1 MTPEEFRR
9 LGHELVDWIADTRS
23 RVVAGEPPVMA
34 QVTPGWLRSQ
44 LPAAPPEH
52 GEPFHDIV
60 RDTRALLPPALSH
73 FMHPSFFGYFPSNGE
88 LASVLADLVA
98 TGLGQLGLNWASSPA
113 LTELEEVTT
122 DWLRQMLGLSAAWHG
137 VIQDTASTATLV
149 ALICAREHATGYA
162 AVRQGIGGEPA
173 PLTVYVSRYAHSS
186 VDKAALLAGFGK
198 DFLRYIDVDDA
209 FALRPEALA
218 AAIRAD
224 LAQGRKPACIIAT
237 VGTTT
242 TTAVDPVR
250 AVADIAREHGVWLHV
265 DAALAG
271 SAMILPEHRHLWD
284 GVEQADSLVINPH
297 KWLGVAFDCSAY
309 YVRDPEHLVRVM
321 SSNPSYLQTAHDGEA
336 RNYRDWGVPLGRRFR
351 AIKLWYVLRE
361 RGVAGLQARLRR
373 DIDNARWLA
382 ERVEQAPGWK
392 LLAPVP
398 LQTLCVRHEPAGAGL
413 DREALDAHTLA
424 WVARINDSGK
434 AYLTPARLEGRWMVR
449 VSVGALST
457 ERAHV
462 EALWALMQDAVSA

>member
-9 LGHELVDWIADTRS
+9 FGHELVDWIADVRA
-23 RVVAGEPPVMA
+23 RVAAGEPPVMS
-34 QVTPGWLRSQ
+34 QVAPGWLRER
-44 LPAAPPEH
+44 LPAAPPER
-52 GEPFHDIV
+52 GEPFDDVV
-60 RDTRALLPPALSH
+60 RDTRELLPPALSH
-73 FMHPSFFGYFPSNGE
+73 FLHPSFFGYFPSNGE

-122 DWLRQMLGLSAAWHG
+122 DWLRQMLGLSAAWRG

-149 ALICAREHATGYA
+149 ALICAREHATGHA
-162 AVRQGIGGEPA
+162 AVREGIQGERA

-186 VDKAALLAGFGK
+186 VDKAALLAGFGQAS
-198 DFLRYIDVDDA
+198 FRQVDVDGA

-218 AAIRAD
+218 AAIRED
-224 LAQGRKPACIIAT
+224 LARGCKPACIVAT

-250 AVADIAREHGVWLHV
+250 AVAAIAAEHRVWLHV

-271 SAMILPEHRHLWD
+271 SAMILPEQRHLWD
-284 GVEQADSLVINPH
+284 GVEQADSLVVNPH
-297 KWLGVAFDCSAY
+297 KWLGAAFDCSTY
-309 YVRDPEHLVRVM
+309 YVRDPEHLIRVM
-321 SSNPSYLQTAHDGEA
+321 SSNPSYLQTAHDAQA

-361 RGVAGLQARLRR
+361 RGVAGLQERLRR

-382 ERVEQAPGWK
+382 GRVAQTPGWK
-392 LLAPVP
+392 VLAPVP
-398 LQTLCVRHEPAGAGL
+398 LQTVCVRHEPAGLTG
-413 DREALDAHTLA
+413 DDLDAHTLA
-424 WVARINDSGK
+424 WVKRINDSGK
-434 AYLTPARLEGRWMVR
+434 AYLTPAKLEGRWMVR
-449 VSVGALST
+449 VSIGALPT

-462 EALWALMQDAVSA
+462 EALWASMEDAVTA